1 MKWTCNSFR
10 GILLETDCGNV
21 AVNGGGTLDELEQ
34 AYIID
39 GKVPVAMILT
49 CEHYHRSRNVN
60 HFCRKHNVQLIT
72 TFRCAQRLDLDGVRT
87 GLLGSSE
94 KRLFLKLGLGIS
106 FVPVRYD
113 SVDPFC
119 FMVHDAIDILG
130 VVPDGRL
137 FPDTLKYL
145 FDCDTI
151 ILGNELHVPES
162 APAAMKRRLKS
173 VCNTRAEISEMFKD
187 FDGKV
192 VCL

>member
-106 FVPVRYD
+106 FIPVRYD
-113 SVDPFC
+113 SVDPLC

>member
-49 CEHYHRSRNVN
+49 CEHYHRSHNVN
-60 HFCRKHNVQLIT
+60 HFCRKHNVLLIT
-72 TFRCAQRLDLDGVRT
+72 TSRCAQHLDPDGVRT
-87 GLLGSSE
+87 GLLESFG

-106 FVPVRYD
+106 FIPVRYD

-173 VCNTRAEISEMFKD
+173 VCNSRAEISEMFKD

>member
-49 CEHYHRSRNVN
+49 CEHYHRSHNVN
-60 HFCRKHNVQLIT
+60 HFCRKHNVLLIT
-72 TFRCAQRLDLDGVRT
+72 TSRCAQHLDSDGVRT
-87 GLLGSSE
+87 GLLESSG

-106 FVPVRYD
+106 FIPVRYD

-173 VCNTRAEISEMFKD
+173 VYNTRAEISEMFKD